1 LLESIPQ
8 LPKYSAPYGAYFVK
22 PEMTR
27 EERLQDFTAC
37 GAGNPAE
44 FCRVVADRP
53 QLFADCKTRCIL
65 TPCFTEEEEKEAEKV
80 AKITGEFYDMP
91 NKNGFFILLKK
102 LRACMASK
110 GYHSVSRWE
119 CEGDQEYQPRC
130 MWP

>member
-1 LLESIPQ
+1 
-8 LPKYSAPYGAYFVK
+8 
-22 PEMTR
+22 MTR
-27 EERLQDFTAC
+27 EVRLQDFAAC
-37 GAGNPAE
+37 GGGE
-44 FCRVVADRP
+44 SVKFCKGLEGQP
-53 QLFADCKTRCIL
+53 QDLAACKARCTLGI
-65 TPCFTEEEEKEAEKV
+65 CFTKEEVEEAEKV

-91 NKNGFFILLKK
+91 NKNGVFILLKK